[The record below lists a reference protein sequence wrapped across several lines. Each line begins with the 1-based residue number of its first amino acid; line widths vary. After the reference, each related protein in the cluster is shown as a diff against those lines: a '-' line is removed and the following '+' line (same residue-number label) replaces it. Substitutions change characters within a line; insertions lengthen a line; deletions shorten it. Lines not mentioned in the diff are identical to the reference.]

1 MLLFEI
7 PKLTGRFTKILKE
20 ETKKIR
26 KITSNNFKF
35 NEENIS
41 SINKREYLLS
51 IPVKYLYNLC
61 REYKIP
67 KYRKLAKWSLVTLL
81 LKQNGVENKIFK
93 LIIEHRI

>member
-1 MLLFEI
+1 M
-7 PKLTGRFTKILKE
+7 KE

-26 KITSNNFKF
+26 KIASNNFKF

-41 SINKREYLLS
+41 LINKREYLLG

-61 REYKIP
+61 KEYKIP

-81 LKQNGVENKIFK
+81 LKQKNIEEKIYNFLK
-93 LIIEHRI
+93 